1 MQAVKEF
8 YSKIN
13 FPGLYTIDDLNFYSD
28 NVINDYLKIF
38 DDRVK
43 QATRVLDVGCG
54 SGFIINFL
62 ANRYP
67 DIIFDAVD
75 FSDSINFAQQFS
87 SEHDIKNINYY
98 KEDFLLWNSEHRYDL
113 IISNGVLHHMP
124 EYQRAIDKIYQLATN
139 TVIIGIYNSYGKLL
153 KKISKINYVNE
164 TLYLD
169 QEHCP
174 FELSFNDR
182 EFKKL
187 FNKYDVV
194 TVYPS
199 YYNRLVDFRNL
210 FNSSNGGLTV
220 YVFQKNC

>member
-8 YSKIN
+8 YSKLQ
-13 FPGLYTIDDLNFYSD
+13 FPGPYTIDDLNFYSD
-28 NVINDYLKIF
+28 NIINDYLKIF
-38 DDRVK
+38 DGRVK

-54 SGFIINFL
+54 SGFIVNFL

-67 DIIFDAVD
+67 DVIFDAVD
-75 FSDSINFAQQFS
+75 FSDSIDFSRQFS
-87 SEHDIKNINYY
+87 IEHNINNINYY
-98 KEDFLLWNSEHRYDL
+98 KEDFLVWNTDYKYDL
-113 IISNGVLHHMP
+113 IISNGVLHHIP
-124 EYQRAIDKIYQLATN
+124 EYQRAIDKIYRLT
-139 TVIIGIYNSYGKLL
+139 TDKVIIGIYNSYGKLL

-169 QEHCP
+169 QEQCP
-174 FELSFNDR
+174 FELAFTDK

-187 FNKYDVV
+187 FNKYDVL

-199 YYNRLVDFRNL
+199 YCNRLVDFRNL

>member
-1 MQAVKEF
+1 MQAIKEF
-8 YSKIN
+8 YSRLR
-13 FPGLYTIDDLNFYSD
+13 FPGPYTIDDLNFYSD
-28 NVINDYLKIF
+28 DIINDYLKIF